1 MASLL
6 GAPQPFYYIQR
17 PPLMIPFSAAD
28 KNYNLINFRGV
39 PQNPTFRVEEL
50 ESLVSSFEARA
61 GDIFICTYP
70 KCGTT
75 WMQQICHLL
84 VHNGEQG
91 DTTMYATAPW
101 LECLCAAPILHERE
115 ANNYT
120 MEQLA
125 AMPRDRPRFFKS
137 HANFQ
142 FLPRGSKAGAT
153 GSEGVKV
160 IVVSRNPKDTC
171 VSMWHHAREKPEFNL
186 AGGAPRPGS
195 DDPPAP
201 TPVCDD
207 FEEFVQLFLAGKAE
221 CGSWFDHTLEWY
233 AASLSDPNILFLK
246 YEDMIADPAEAISKV
261 AAFIGCGNSSEVIA
275 KAVEASSM
283 KNMRQTSGIYAGN
296 IRKGGVGNWR
306 KKIIENSLINA
317 AFDGEYM
324 KQMKGSGLQ
333 FDFGDGLIM

>member
-1 MASLL
+1 
-6 GAPQPFYYIQR
+6 
-17 PPLMIPFSAAD
+17 
-28 KNYNLINFRGV
+28 
-39 PQNPTFRVEEL
+39 
-50 ESLVSSFEARA
+50 
-61 GDIFICTYP
+61 
-70 KCGTT
+70 
-75 WMQQICHLL
+75 MQQICHLL

-275 KAVEASSM
+275 KTVEASSM

-296 IRKGGVGNWR
+296 MRKGGVGNWR